1 MLKQNNN
8 YFPQEITMFTR
19 EEVAELFKTNVDFI
33 STLSELEILR
43 PIKIGKR
50 YMFPFLSLLEF
61 EKDFQGYDLSN
72 AVKAQESRKAVE
84 LMKERVQV

>member
-1 MLKQNNN
+1 MLKKNNT

-33 STLSELEILR
+33 STLSELKILK

-50 YMFPFLSLLEF
+50 FMFTYGSLVEF
-61 EKDFQGYDLSN
+61 EKKFQGFDLSN
-72 AVKAQESRKAVE
+72 AVKAMEARQAVE
-84 LMKERVQV
+84 LLKERVQG